1 MTAKND
7 NDERPMAYSR
17 LQSKY
22 LYRDAY
28 WKPDA
33 DRVILDLLDRIRKL
47 EEAAG

>member
-1 MTAKND
+1 MPDNND
-7 NDERPMAYSR
+7 TEERPMTYVR